1 LKKKIAG
8 IVSFLLSLI
17 SCLYF
22 SVYSFSKQN
31 IDNIR
36 NNNESRYYSSVN
48 SLTFENWNVDGENYT
63 STTEDPII
71 VITEIVNTFVKN
83 IRLDGTLDSYE
94 ESIQVYYTESE
105 GEGFSEEKSARLFPK
120 KKNGDIYFEFGRF
133 VYSLRLDLYGAPGR
147 TSVIRG
153 IEINPHKLNI
163 DTGLAVISFG
173 IPMLLFCAVIAALFY
188 KQQIKVYFSGLKKY
202 GFLLRNLIV
211 RDIKTKYRRSV
222 LGILWSVLNPLL
234 MMLVLTA
241 VFSNVFKFD
250 IHDFPVYYLTGSVIF
265 NFVTEATTG
274 SLTSVLGA
282 SGLIKKVYIPK
293 YIFPLEKCMFALVNM
308 LFSMIAVIIVYII
321 LGIAPQWTVIL
332 FWIPMIYALI
342 FSFGL
347 SLVLATLNVFFRDT
361 GHLYGVF
368 VTAWMYLTPIIYPV
382 EILPAW
388 MLNIVKLNPM
398 YYYVDYFRQVM
409 IYGAVPDLRQNLIC
423 VTFAGLML
431 VVGLV
436 VFKKHQ
442 DRFILYI

>member
-1 LKKKIAG
+1 MKKKIVG
-8 IVSFLLSLI
+8 IASFMISLI

-22 SVYSFSKQN
+22 SVYSFSEQN
-31 IDNIR
+31 IENIR
-36 NNNESRYYSSVN
+36 YGNESRYYSSADG
-48 SLTFENWNVDGENYT
+48 LAFENWNVDGENYIS
-63 STTEDPII
+63 STGDPMIK
-71 VITEIVNTFVKN
+71 ITKDINAFVKN

-94 ESIQVYYTESE
+94 EPVQVFYTENE
-105 GEGFSEEKSARLFPK
+105 GEGFSEEKSVRILPT
-120 KKNGDIYFEFGRF
+120 KKNGDIYFELGKTVR
-133 VYSLRLDLYGAPGR
+133 SLRLDLYTSPGR

-173 IPMLLFCAVIAALFY
+173 IPMLLFCVFFAVLFY
-188 KQQIKVYFSGLKKY
+188 RQRIKVYFAGLEKY

-321 LGIAPQWTVIL
+321 LGIAPHWTVIL

-342 FSFGL
+342 FSFGF

-368 VTAWMYLTPIIYPV
+368 VTAWMYLTPIIYPID
-382 EILPAW
+382 ILPDW

-409 IYGAVPDLRQNLIC
+409 IYGVVPDLRQNLIC
-423 VTFAGLML
+423 ATFAGLML